1 MIKKFVRALS
11 GKYSTHGEVS
21 LASDAD
27 DVAAA
32 VIALPTLG
40 AQVEYL
46 CQCRNFRV
54 DQQKS
59 EFNAFLAKVVAA
71 NPKRILEI
79 GGRRGG
85 SSFLLSLAAPEATIV
100 SMDIDY
106 GRRRLNRLQK
116 LCKGRSIEFWQGDS
130 HSAETAERVQE
141 WAGSDGIDVLF
152 IDGDHTYDGAKAD
165 FCAYLPMVKQGGIV
179 AMHDIQP
186 DFRSRFNVPTLRWAG
201 GVPELWKDI
210 KAAGFCCEDLISD
223 EWQDGYGIGAVTKS
237 AADEERISQ
246 IRPSQANRA
255 AA

>member
-1 MIKKFVRALS
+1 MIRKFIRALS
-11 GKYSTHGEVS
+11 GKYSSHGKVS

-46 CQCRNFRV
+46 GQSRNFRV
-54 DQQKS
+54 DQQKP

-85 SSFLLSLAAPEATIV
+85 SSFLLSLAAPNATIV

-106 GRRRLNRLQK
+106 GKRRLSRLQK
-116 LCKGRSIEFWQGDS
+116 LCRGRSIEFWQGDS
-130 HSAETAERVQE
+130 HSAATAERVE
-141 WAGSDGIDVLF
+141 KWVGAEGIDVLF
-152 IDGDHTYDGAKAD
+152 IDGDHTYEGAKAD
-165 FCAYLPMVKQGGIV
+165 LCMYLPMVKQGGII

-186 DFRSRFNVPTLRWAG
+186 DFSSRFNVPTLRWAG
-201 GVPELWKDI
+201 GVPELWKNI
-210 KAAGFCCEDLISD
+210 KAAGLCCEDLISD
-223 EWQDGYGIGAVTKS
+223 EWQDGYGIGVITKS
-237 AADEERISQ
+237 QGDEQRILML
-246 IRPSQANRA
+246 PSTQTA
-255 AA
+255 AAA